1 MVAITSLISDWSRG
15 RTYGEHKRHLE
26 FSEEQYRELQ
36 RHAAEQRVF
45 FTASAM
51 DSVSADFLHSINV
64 PFIKVGPS
72 EINKYHIHSINLS
85 EINNND

>member
-1 MVAITSLISDWSRG
+1 MSCDWLPCVTLLTSDWSRG

-26 FSEEQYRELQ
+26 FSEEQYQELQ

-51 DSVSADFLHSINV
+51 DSVSAQFLHSINV

-72 EINKYHIHSINLS
+72 GINKYYIVSIYLK
-85 EINNND
+85 